1 MTELTREELL
11 VENKRLLGALQRL
24 GEAYQIREQNFA
36 DYVLATKDTRA
47 SADRYRLAWVNARQR
62 AAAYVEA
69 LEDTADERDA
79 LRGLVRDS
87 GRYRLAWL
95 SARRRSAYA
104 YGEMGV
110 VLWINQQLERV
121 P

>member
-1 MTELTREELL
+1 VTELTREELL

-47 SADRYRLAWVNARQR
+47 SA
-62 AAAYVEA
+62 
-69 LEDTADERDA
+69 
-79 LRGLVRDS
+79 

-95 SARRRSAYA
+95 SARRRSAYT